1 MSERVV
7 MSVVSS
13 RDRIPLPTLR
23 RRKFTRARRHGLRVC
38 RADDALADYWS
49 LLEAT
54 LRERHNVSPV
64 HTLEEIERLQC
75 RFPESIQL
83 YGCFDRD
90 ELIAG
95 VLIFESACVAR
106 TQYIAAGER
115 GRELCALDLIL
126 HYLLNEV
133 FAAKPY
139 FDLGPSHDPATGA
152 INVGLIEQK
161 EGFGGRAVVQD
172 TYWIDLTERQGLR

>member
-1 MSERVV
+1 CGAQVAERSAMTVI
-7 MSVVSS
+7 
-13 RDRIPLPTLR
+13 RERLPLSKLR
-23 RRKFTRARRHGLRVC
+23 RRSVSKARKRCLRVC

-54 LRERHNVSPV
+54 LRERHNVCPV

-75 RFPESIQL
+75 RFPASIQL

-95 VLIFESACVAR
+95 VLIFKSACVAR

-115 GRELCALDLIL
+115 GRELCALDLIV

-139 FDLGPSHDPATGA
+139 FDFGPTHDPATEA
-152 INVGLIEQK
+152 INVGLI
-161 EGFGGRAVVQD
+161 
-172 TYWIDLTERQGLR
+172 